1 MEQRNVSYSELSM
14 LENRFD
20 RITKDANFPN
30 DEIRN
35 ECLLDYIEQ
44 FINGEEP
51 QVHLSWQL
59 QATS

>member
-1 MEQRNVSYSELSM
+1 MGQRNVSYSELSM

-20 RITKDANFPN
+20 RITKDTNFPN

-35 ECLLDYIEQ
+35 ECLFDYIEQ

-51 QVHLSWQL
+51 QVHLSW
-59 QATS
+59 

>member
-1 MEQRNVSYSELSM
+1 MGQRNVSYSELSM
-14 LENRFD
+14 LE

-51 QVHLSWQL
+51 QVHLSW
-59 QATS
+59 

>member
-1 MEQRNVSYSELSM
+1 MGQRNVSYSELSM

-35 ECLLDYIEQ
+35 ECLFDYIEQ

-51 QVHLSWQL
+51 QVHLSW
-59 QATS
+59 